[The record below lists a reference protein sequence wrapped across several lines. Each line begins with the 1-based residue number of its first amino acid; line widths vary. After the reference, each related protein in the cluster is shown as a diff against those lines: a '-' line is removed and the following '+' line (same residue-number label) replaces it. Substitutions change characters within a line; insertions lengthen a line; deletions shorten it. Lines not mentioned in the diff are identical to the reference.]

1 MRRIL
6 RDFFSFFMCC
16 LRSIRRFIRYDKHL
30 VHIFALGKHVLTD
43 FSTETHAS
51 TQTPD
56 SQAPRYGHQDTSYK
70 AAGEFEGIKQLVD
83 HFYDAMETLPEAKT
97 IREMH
102 PEDLTESRDKLTRF
116 LCGWL
121 GGPKLFSE
129 KYGSIRIPVAHR
141 HLEIGPAE
149 RDAWLLCM
157 KVAADKQHYAED
169 FKDYLLKQL
178 YVPAER
184 SRNRD

>member
-1 MRRIL
+1 MIGN
-6 RDFFSFFMCC
+6 
-16 LRSIRRFIRYDKHL
+16 L
-30 VHIFALGKHVLTD
+30 VQKCSKGTPVLTD
-43 FSTETHAS
+43 FSTRSPSSTHAP
-51 TQTPD
+51 T
-56 SQAPRYGHQDTSYK
+56 YGHQDTSYK
-70 AAGEFEGIKQLVD
+70 AAGEFDGIKRLVD

-102 PEDLTESRDKLTRF
+102 PKDLTESRDKLTRF

-129 KYGSIRIPVAHR
+129 KYGAIRIPVAHR

-157 KVAADKQHYAED
+157 EVALSHMPYPDD
-169 FKDYLLKQL
+169 FKRYLIEQL

-184 SRNRD
+184 SRNKD